1 METVYV
7 VEQGT
12 QLHKDGNRLI
22 VRKGER
28 FVDEIKTADLEQI
41 ILLGNVIITPPV
53 MDHLIQE
60 RVDTV
65 FLSLSGR
72 FRGRL
77 LTQYTKNVLL
87 RQQQYIK
94 FADSDFALRFARA
107 IVSGKIN
114 NQRIFLMRHNRK
126 LKDEDIASA
135 VGRMRVAAEEAHNA
149 SNVNSLMGLE
159 GMSGRAYFA
168 VFNKLI
174 AREDFM
180 FSGRNRRPPRDPV
193 NALLS
198 FGYTMLAN
206 AVETAINIVGMD
218 PYLGAFHS
226 AEYGRPSLVCDLMEE
241 FRAFFVDS
249 LVITLLN
256 KRIVSP
262 DDFVYREVPDQDISP
277 DEDEDRIPEE
287 KLPVSMKRETLKG
300 FVRIFEQKMAT
311 TVFYEPT
318 GENLTYRQVIL
329 NQVRQ
334 CARLLM
340 GKEVEYKP
348 FTWTH

>member
-1 METVYV
+1 METVYI
-7 VEQGT
+7 VEQGS
-12 QLHKDGNRLI
+12 QLHKDGYRLL
-22 VRKGER
+22 VKKGDK
-28 FVDEIKTADLEQI
+28 VIDEVKTADLEQI

-53 MDHLIQE
+53 IDHLIHE

-77 LTQYTKNVLL
+77 LTQFTKNVLL

-94 FADSDFALRFARA
+94 FSDADFSLRFARA
-107 IVSGKIN
+107 LVVGKIN

-126 LKDEDIASA
+126 LKDDDIAAA
-135 VGRMRVAAEEAHNA
+135 VGRMRIALEEAHGA
-149 SNVNSLMGLE
+149 TSVNSLMGIE
-159 GMSGRAYFA
+159 GMSGRAYFL

-174 AREDFM
+174 SNEDFV
-180 FSGRNRRPPRDPV
+180 FNGRNRRPPRDPV

-256 KRIVSP
+256 KRIVTP
-262 DDFVYREVPDQDISP
+262 QDFIYREVSESDGFL
-277 DEDEDRIPEE
+277 DEDEDRIPED

-311 TVFYEPT
+311 TVYYEPT
-318 GENLTYRQVIL
+318 GENLTYRQVIV

-334 CARLLM
+334 CARLLL
-340 GKEVEYKP
+340 GKQQEYKP
-348 FTWTH
+348 FIWTH